1 MKICKQCKKQC
12 ENEAKFCQECGYR
25 FTEDDKI
32 IKVCKNCNTHNSES
46 SKFCQECG
54 FHLDNVIV
62 NATTKDIQRE
72 AENKPNSASEPFIKK
87 SNINSLPN
95 EENGSQTNTEHITQP
110 TTDAVEEDKTE
121 TLVEP
126 DPDLRE
132 LEASNPSQSGEKTE
146 DLSVQT
152 ENNVSETAVVP
163 EITKEDESPVAEPVT
178 ELPVEEKQTSNVT
191 KLLDFDFANAK
202 SEENTNQ
209 EVESN
214 FSSESESENGSQTDS
229 DSSSTEKETNN
240 GPSVAEIIA
249 KDPYYDDVPL
259 NDKEE
264 IEKPSFDKDKIKK
277 IVALIAGALVFIAAI
292 TVVLVITS

>member
-32 IKVCKNCNTHNSES
+32 INVCKNCNTHNSES

-54 FHLDNVIV
+54 FRLNSII
-62 NATTKDIQRE
+62 NMTNTYIQRE
-72 AENKPNSASEPFIKK
+72 TENKPNSASEPFIKK
-87 SNINSLPN
+87 NKVSSLPN
-95 EENGSQTNTEHITQP
+95 VEKGSQNNTEHITQP
-110 TTDAVEEDKTE
+110 ITDAVEEDKTE
-121 TLVEP
+121 TLVAP

-132 LEASNPSQSGEKTE
+132 LEASNPSQSEESAE
-146 DLSVQT
+146 DLSVHT
-152 ENNVSETAVVP
+152 ENNVSETDVVP
-163 EITKEDESPVAEPVT
+163 EITEKDESPVAEPVT

-202 SEENTNQ
+202 SEENANQ
-209 EVESN
+209 EVESAV
-214 FSSESESENGSQTDS
+214 SSESESENGSQTHS
-229 DSSSTEKETNN
+229 NSTSTEEETNN

>member
-1 MKICKQCKKQC
+1 MKLCKQCKTHC
-12 ENEAKFCQECGYR
+12 DNEAKFCQECGYR
-25 FTEDDKI
+25 FTEDDKPV
-32 IKVCKNCNTHNSES
+32 KVCKNCNTPNPES

-54 FHLDNVIV
+54 TQLDTSV
-62 NATTKDIQRE
+62 
-72 AENKPNSASEPFIKK
+72 ENLTGKEVLGPFVYVDDKT
-87 SNINSLPN
+87 SSPY
-95 EENGSQTNTEHITQP
+95 EEKGSQTNTELVTQP
-110 TTDAVEEDKTE
+110 LTNVVEEDKTE

-126 DPDLRE
+126 DLDLRE

-146 DLSVQT
+146 DLAVQT
-152 ENNVSETAVVP
+152 ENNVSETVVAP
-163 EITKEDESPVAEPVT
+163 EITEKDESPVDEPVT
-178 ELPVEEKQTSNVT
+178 ELQVEEKQTSNVT

-202 SEENTNQ
+202 SEENANQ
-209 EVESN
+209 EVEGDV
-214 FSSESESENGSQTDS
+214 SSENEFENSSQTELNS
-229 DSSSTEKETNN
+229 TSTEETNN

-277 IVALIAGALVFIAAI
+277 IVALVVGALVFISAI